1 MGPGSRSE
9 KKGAP
14 FLSDGLPRKI
24 PRWISSRLTSWRS
37 TQVSPSWSI
46 HMRMRQQALD
56 TCRLIK
62 IWRFPKIGLPQ
73 QLEDLQRKIWLKW
86 MIWRYHY
93 FRKPPVRAFCCFY
106 WSMSQKEKYIK
117 SIKKRPEWLIDY
129 PGLVDDFHSSVSK
142 MSHLTPSCYFG
153 LFTNGSRE
161 DFVVSSILWMNCS
174 GGMSLLSHKFT
185 AQEIFESRK
194 RAQESVCSSQFC
206 FSLVDSCGRKSLVDR
221 QPLPHP

>member
-1 MGPGSRSE
+1 MDHNRGGGLTFKNQLSDPSFGVCMGPGSRSE

-142 MSHLTPSCYFG
+142 MSHLTPSWVY
-153 LFTNGSRE
+153 SP
-161 DFVVSSILWMNCS
+161 
-174 GGMSLLSHKFT
+174 T
-185 AQEIFESRK
+185 APERIS
-194 RAQESVCSSQFC
+194 
-206 FSLVDSCGRKSLVDR
+206 
-221 QPLPHP
+221 